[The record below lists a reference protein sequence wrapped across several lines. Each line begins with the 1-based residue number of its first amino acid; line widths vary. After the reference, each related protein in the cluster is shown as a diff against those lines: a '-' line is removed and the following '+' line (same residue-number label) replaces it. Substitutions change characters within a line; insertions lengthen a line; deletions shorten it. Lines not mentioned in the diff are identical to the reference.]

1 MTKELK
7 KESINPLVNPQTKH
21 QAADWK
27 KEHNQKK
34 FYDPI
39 TFKEIKIG
47 YTGDLMDDENT
58 PF

>member
-1 MTKELK
+1 MNTDKI
-7 KESINPLVNPQTKH
+7 S
-21 QAADWK
+21 AAETAGKPIPDRQPVDWK

>member
-1 MTKELK
+1 MNIEKEDTTTPVK
-7 KESINPLVNPQTKH
+7 SVVANVKPP
-21 QAADWK
+21 DWK

-47 YTGDLMDDENT
+47 YTGDLMDDENI

>member
-1 MTKELK
+1 MNIKQADK
-7 KESINPLVNPQTKH
+7 ANPAKSIEEPVKPS
-21 QAADWK
+21 DWK

-47 YTGDLMDDENT
+47 YTGDLMDDENI

>member
-1 MTKELK
+1 MNIENKP
-7 KESINPLVNPQTKH
+7 ESVQEKNKPIDIKT
-21 QAADWK
+21 ADWK

-39 TFKEIKIG
+39 TFKGIKIG
-47 YTGDLMDDENT
+47 YTGDLMDDENI